1 MTERRIPVLT
11 DVVAKAVA
19 EAAPRGLTEEELTEL
34 QTRLATEGFALME
47 RLLREA
53 FREMEMNLMAD
64 VISQLRHE
72 LPELMDDI
80 LREQLGDPR
89 NPPGGA

>member
-1 MTERRIPVLT
+1 MTDRRIPVLT
-11 DVVAKAVA
+11 DVVAEAVA
-19 EAAPRGLTEEELTEL
+19 AASVRGLTEEELTEL

-53 FREMEMNLMAD
+53 FREMEMNLLTE

-80 LREQLGDPR
+80 LREHFSDPR
-89 NPPGGA
+89 NPRGSV

>member
-11 DVVAKAVA
+11 EVVAEAVA
-19 EAAPRGLTEEELTEL
+19 EASTHGLSEEELTEL

-53 FREMEMNLMAD
+53 FREMEMNLMAE

-72 LPELMDDI
+72 LPELVDDI
-80 LREQLGDPR
+80 LREHFGDR
-89 NPPGGA
+89 RSPPGRV

>member
-1 MTERRIPVLT
+1 MIERRIPVLT
-11 DVVAKAVA
+11 DVVA
-19 EAAPRGLTEEELTEL
+19 EAAGDATPPGLTEEELSEL

-53 FREMEMNLMAD
+53 FREMEMNLMAE
-64 VISQLRHE
+64 VIGRLRHE

-80 LREQLGDPR
+80 LREHFGDVRDPPR
-89 NPPGGA
+89 RA

>member
-1 MTERRIPVLT
+1 MERQIPVLT
-11 DVVAKAVA
+11 DIVA
-19 EAAPRGLTEEELTEL
+19 EATDRDAGSGLTDEEISEL

-64 VISQLRHE
+64 VISRLRQE

-80 LREQLGDPR
+80 LREHFGDATNSPER
-89 NPPGGA
+89 N

>member
-1 MTERRIPVLT
+1 MERRIPVLT
-11 DVVAKAVA
+11 DIVA
-19 EAAPRGLTEEELTEL
+19 EAADRVAGSGLTEEEISEL

-53 FREMEMNLMAD
+53 FREMEMNLLSD
-64 VISQLRHE
+64 VISRLRQE

-80 LREQLGDPR
+80 LREHFGEASNR
-89 NPPGGA
+89 RERI